1 MQSLAVAVTFVAL
14 LLSGAIAG
22 FFYAYSCSVMW
33 ALDTSDPK
41 VAIATMQRINI
52 VVRNAAFFPAF
63 FGTPVVALAAAAL
76 WLSQGRRDV
85 ALLLALAGAAYLG
98 GAFLTTLA
106 INVPM
111 NEALGRTA
119 IPADAAAARTV
130 WHDYSAPWTFWN
142 HIRTGASLIAL
153 LLVGWA
159 LYLGGRADAV

>member
-33 ALDTSDPK
+33 AFDTSDPK
-41 VAIATMQRINI
+41 VAIAAMQRINI

-63 FGTPVVALAAAAL
+63 FGTPVVALVAAAL
-76 WLSQGRRDV
+76 WFSQGRHDV
-85 ALLLALAGAAYLG
+85 ALLLALAAAAYLG
-98 GAFLTTLA
+98 GAFLTTMA

-119 IPADAAAARTV
+119 IPADSEAARTI
-130 WHDYSAPWTFWN
+130 WHDYSAPWTLWN
-142 HIRTGASLIAL
+142 HIRTAASLVAL

>member
-1 MQSLAVAVTFVAL
+1 MQSLAVAATLVTL

-33 ALDTSDPK
+33 GLDAGDPK
-41 VAIATMQRINI
+41 AAIAAMQGINI
-52 VVRNAAFFPAF
+52 AVRNAVFFPAF
-63 FGTPVVALAAAAL
+63 FGMPVAALAAAAL

-85 ALLLALAGAAYLG
+85 ALMLALAAAVYLG

-111 NEALGRTA
+111 NEALGRA
-119 IPADAAAARTV
+119 VIPADAEAADALWRN
-130 WHDYSAPWTFWN
+130 YSARWTLWN
-142 HIRTGASLIAL
+142 HIRTAASLVAL

-159 LYLGGRADAV
+159 LYISGRDGVV

>member
-33 ALDTSDPK
+33 GLDTSDPK
-41 VAIATMQRINI
+41 AAIAAMQRINI
-52 VVRNAAFFPAF
+52 VVRNAVFFPAF
-63 FGTPVVALAAAAL
+63 FGMPVAALVAAAL
-76 WLSQGRRDV
+76 WLPLGRRDV
-85 ALLLALAGAAYLG
+85 ALVLAFAAAIYLG

-119 IPADAAAARTV
+119 IPADAEAADALWRN
-130 WHDYSAPWTFWN
+130 YSARWTLWN
-142 HIRTGASLIAL
+142 HIRTTASLIAL

-159 LYLGGRADAV
+159 LYISGRGGAV

>member
-33 ALDTSDPK
+33 GLDTSDPRA
-41 VAIATMQRINI
+41 AIDAMQRINI

-63 FGTPVVALAAAAL
+63 FGTPVVALAAAGL

-85 ALLLALAGAAYLG
+85 ALLLALAAAIYLV

-106 INVPM
+106 VNVPM

-119 IPADAAAARTV
+119 IPTDAEAAAAIWR
-130 WHDYSAPWTFWN
+130 DYSAPWTRWN
-142 HIRTGASLIAL
+142 HVRTAASLAAL
-153 LLVGWA
+153 AMVGWA
-159 LYLGGRADAV
+159 LHLGGRAGAG

>member
-33 ALDTSDPK
+33 AFDTSDPK
-41 VAIATMQRINI
+41 VAIAAMQRINI

-63 FGTPVVALAAAAL
+63 FGTPVVALVAAAL
-76 WLSQGRRDV
+76 WFSQGRHDV
-85 ALLLALAGAAYLG
+85 ALLLALAAAAYLG

-119 IPADAAAARTV
+119 IPAEAEAARTI
-130 WHDYSAPWTFWN
+130 WHDYSAPWTLWN
-142 HIRTGASLIAL
+142 HIRTAASLVAL

-159 LYLGGRADAV
+159 LYLAGRADAV